1 MDNMQ
6 KSDSLNTSNFKK
18 KLKNTTK
25 IRRLI
30 FGRKDLNS
38 ESFFEK
44 FWSIKIDDLDYDKEL
59 SDDEIFRDN
68 QYLECVYNI
77 WNEFRLWEKPEILIL
92 VNMNP

>member
-1 MDNMQ
+1 MQ
-6 KSDSLNTSNFKK
+6 KSDSLEASNFKK
-18 KLKNTTK
+18 ILKNTTK

-44 FWSIKIDDLDYDKEL
+44 FWSIQVDDLDYDKEL

-77 WNEFRLWEKPEILIL
+77 WNEFRLWEKPEIMIL

>member
-1 MDNMQ
+1 MDNIQ
-6 KSDSLNTSNFKK
+6 NSDSLNTSNFKK

-77 WNEFRLWEKPEILIL
+77 WNEFRLWEKPEIMIL